1 MRIRWKPFLVTMVV
15 ALPAAGQ
22 EPRGIY
28 LTSPFSLSAG
38 REQKMLTS
46 SGPIDDTVFLLEPPT
61 LSLLRRTPRTA
72 VTLGYRPEFEL
83 FASHRNLD
91 AWNHAAGL
99 RLTHAW
105 TRRLSLQLG

>member
-1 MRIRWKPFLVTMVV
+1 MFNTLAGRATMRIRWKPFLVTMVV

-46 SGPIDDTVFLLEPPT
+46 SGPIEQV
-61 LSLLRRTPRTA
+61 RN
-72 VTLGYRPEFEL
+72 FEL
-83 FASHRNLD
+83 AR
-91 AWNHAAGL
+91 L
-99 RLTHAW
+99 R
-105 TRRLSLQLG
+105 